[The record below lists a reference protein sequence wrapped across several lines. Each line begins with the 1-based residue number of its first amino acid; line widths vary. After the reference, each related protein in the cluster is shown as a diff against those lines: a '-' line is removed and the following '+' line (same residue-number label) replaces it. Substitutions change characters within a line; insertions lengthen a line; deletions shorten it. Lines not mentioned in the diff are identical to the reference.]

1 VLNFKIVF
9 IRKCY
14 SGSGKSLIYQFPA
27 AVSHN
32 KVTLVISP
40 LLSLIRDQIE
50 HLTKHNIKA
59 KTLNNKVTKS
69 ETTKIISDV
78 RNANSTIKLLFVTPE
93 RMCSPKFQA
102 MLRDLVASK
111 KLLLVAVDEAHC
123 ISSWGTAF
131 RPDYLKLGEL
141 RAVTGGGVP
150 WVALTATASSKVA
163 QDIVESLKF
172 REYKTYKLPCFRKN
186 IFYDVKFKT
195 NNVSISL
202 AIFNFLVQ
210 PLMSA
215 LSILSYSLATCLER
229 FTQFSQLS
237 MILSI
242 WESESHTILY
252 YF

>member
-1 VLNFKIVF
+1 M
-9 IRKCY
+9 
-14 SGSGKSLIYQFPA
+14 
-27 AVSHN
+27 
-32 KVTLVISP
+32 TLVISP
-40 LLSLIRDQIE
+40 LLSLIHDQIQ
-50 HLTKHNIKA
+50 HLSKHNIKA
-59 KTLNNKVTKS
+59 RTLNNKVTKS
-69 ETTKIISDV
+69 ETRKILSDV

-102 MLRDLVASK
+102 VLRELVAAK

-172 REYKTYKLPCFRKN
+172 QEFKTYKLPCFRKN

-202 AIFNFLVQ
+202 AIFNCWVK
-210 PLMSA
+210 PLMSV
-215 LSILSYSLATCLER
+215 LSVLNYSLATCLR
-229 FTQFSQLS
+229 
-237 MILSI
+237 
-242 WESESHTILY
+242 ESVSSSL
-252 YF
+252 